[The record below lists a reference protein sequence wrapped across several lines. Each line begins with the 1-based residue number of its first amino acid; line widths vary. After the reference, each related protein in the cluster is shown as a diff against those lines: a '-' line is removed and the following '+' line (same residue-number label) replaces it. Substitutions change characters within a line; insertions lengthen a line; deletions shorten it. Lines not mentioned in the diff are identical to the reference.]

1 MVLGQGNVSGPQR
14 SYEASFVLLC
24 LPTTMY
30 TVIMGLLDEQQIHTD
45 VRDKTDEEI
54 LSLSVREPEHFRILL
69 ERYQDAFLRK
79 AVSILKNK
87 EDAEEVVQETFSKIY
102 IYADRFT
109 VQKGASFSSWGY
121 RILINTSFT
130 RYQKLKKDWNNLQK
144 LEPEI
149 YETLPDTKS
158 EQFEKFEM
166 SDYVISILSE
176 LPEKFARILG
186 KHFIEGKP
194 QKDIAQ
200 EEGISVGAVKTRV
213 HRAKDAFRKE
223 LDKQA
228 KNQRKSL
235 LM

>member
-1 MVLGQGNVSGPQR
+1 MSGSQR
-14 SYEASFVLLC
+14 GFETSTVLLC
-24 LPTTMY
+24 LSTTMY
-30 TVIMGLLDEQQIHTD
+30 TVIMGLLDEQQIYTD
-45 VRDKTDEEI
+45 TGDKTDEEI
-54 LSLSVREPEHFRILL
+54 LALSVRKPEHFKILL

-79 AVSILKNK
+79 AISILKNK

-109 VQKGASFSSWGY
+109 VQEGASFSSWGY
-121 RILINTSFT
+121 RILMNTSFT
-130 RYQKLKKDWNNLQK
+130 KYQKLKKDWNNLQK

-166 SDYVISILSE
+166 SDYVVSILSE
-176 LPEKFARILG
+176 LPEKFAQILH

-194 QKDIAQ
+194 QKNIAE
-200 EEGISVGAVKTRV
+200 EEGITVGAVKTRV
-213 HRAKDAFRKE
+213 HRAKVAFRKE

-228 KNQRKSL
+228 KDQEETLST
-235 LM
+235 